1 MMLDDRTLR
10 YLSTVARAGSLR
22 AAARELGVAPSAVQR
37 TLAAAERRV
46 GCPLFERGPEGARPT
61 EAGRVV
67 VQHAQEREDLD
78 VHLAARLSRVT
89 AAAEGG
95 VTVALGLGFVE
106 DFATRVLPGFMR
118 KHPRVL
124 VRIVTGGTGE
134 VVATLLRDD
143 ADLAVALH
151 PAPDRRLRVVRGTP
165 QPVGLACAPGQSL
178 AAGGSE
184 SITPSALAGERMAVL
199 PQGFGLRALHDDVL
213 RAHAV
218 EVDVVMESDSQPAI
232 VAAVAAGQ
240 VVALLPPVT
249 VKRAVEAEVVRLVP
263 VDDAHL
269 SRVRAALLTRTGR
282 RLSPAAVALLSSCQ
296 AWFDPEVLL

>member
-1 MMLDDRTLR
+1 MLDDRTLR
-10 YLSTVARAGSLR
+10 YLSAVAREGSLR

-46 GCPLFERGPEGARPT
+46 GCPLFERGPDGARPT
-61 EAGRVV
+61 DAGLVV

-89 AAAEGG
+89 AAAEGE
-95 VTVALGLGFVE
+95 VAVALGPGFVD

-118 KHPRVL
+118 EHPRVR
-124 VRIVTGGTGE
+124 VRIVTGGTGD

-151 PAPDRRLRVVRGTP
+151 PTPDARLRVLASSP
-165 QPVGLACAPGQSL
+165 QPVGLACAPGHPL
-178 AAGGSE
+178 AAAGPAA
-184 SITPSALAGERMAVL
+184 IDPSALARQRMAVL
-199 PQGFGLRALHDDVL
+199 PQGFGLRALHDDVV

-249 VKRAVEAEVVRLVP
+249 VRRAVEAGVVTLVP

-269 SRVRAALLTRTGR
+269 SKVRAALLTRTGR
-282 RLSPAAVALLSSCQ
+282 RLSPAAAALLSRCRT
-296 AWFDPEVLL
+296 WFAPEVLL